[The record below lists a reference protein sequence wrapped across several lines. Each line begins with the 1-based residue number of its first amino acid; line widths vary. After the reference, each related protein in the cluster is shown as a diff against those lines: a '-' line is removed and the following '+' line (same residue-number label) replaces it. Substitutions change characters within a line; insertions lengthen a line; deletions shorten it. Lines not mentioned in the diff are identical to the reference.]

1 MSDSGLYMHLYSQLR
16 DCAELV
22 DRVIIDL
29 ESGSGSAGT
38 EDRRHLSQLLRA
50 LQEAPAST
58 LSTTLLA
65 NVLRE
70 SRAAAAVKWDEVADA
85 VERGDSAKP
94 TMQRLEELA
103 RALESER
110 AEMHARVHG
119 SHAR

>member
-16 DCAELV
+16 DCAELI

-29 ESGSGSAGT
+29 ESGSSSAGK
-38 EDRRHLSQLLRA
+38 EDRTHLSELLRT
-50 LQEAPAST
+50 LQKAPASS
-58 LSTTLLA
+58 LSTTLLT
-65 NVLRE
+65 NVLTENRVTT
-70 SRAAAAVKWDEVADA
+70 AVRWDEVADA
-85 VERGDSAKP
+85 VERGDSDKAI
-94 TMQRLEELA
+94 MQRLEDLA

>member
-1 MSDSGLYMHLYSQLR
+1 MSDSGLYMHLYSELR

-29 ESGSGSAGT
+29 ESGSGSAAT

-50 LQEAPAST
+50 LQKAPAST

-70 SRAAAAVKWDEVADA
+70 SRAAATVKWDEVADA

-94 TMQRLEELA
+94 TMQRLEDLA

>member
-16 DCAELV
+16 DCAELI

-29 ESGSGSAGT
+29 ESGTSSAGK
-38 EDRRHLSQLLRA
+38 EDRTDLSQLLRA
-50 LQEAPAST
+50 LQKAPASS

-70 SRAAAAVKWDEVADA
+70 NRVAATVRWDEVADA
-85 VERGDSAKP
+85 VEQGDNGRA
-94 TMQRLEELA
+94 TIQRLEHLA

>member
-16 DCAELV
+16 DCAELI

-29 ESGSGSAGT
+29 ESGTSSAGK
-38 EDRRHLSQLLRA
+38 EDRTDLSQLLRA
-50 LQEAPAST
+50 LQKAPASS

-70 SRAAAAVKWDEVADA
+70 NRVAATVRWDEVADA
-85 VERGDSAKP
+85 VEQGDNGKA
-94 TMQRLEELA
+94 TMQRLEDLA